1 MVFALYFSE
10 DTDKVYFRKKDEV
23 SDYAEF
29 MFKAKILLNKK
40 WANRSSSSSLRRK
53 REQGGERSTH

>member
-1 MVFALYFSE
+1 MRYIFHLYLCSE

-29 MFKAKILLNKK
+29 MFKAKILFNAKK
-40 WANRSSSSSLRRK
+40 
-53 REQGGERSTH
+53 